1 MPTFPSRPNG
11 GFPAPLSACLLA
23 SLALGGLFV
32 SGTSHARPPATDPWT
47 SVHAGISDAPDARN
61 TDFVLLSH
69 SRPTQGLPLGLDFY
83 ALNLGSIGR
92 HAKAPPGSD
101 ERVHFA
107 SMQLGYD
114 FGRFTLATGLAAV
127 SHVTDYLSS
136 GYQFHSHLGIRLGRL
151 ELGLGHL
158 SNARTRQPNKGES
171 YISLGFR
178 F

>member
-1 MPTFPSRPNG
+1 MP
-11 GFPAPLSACLLA
+11 FPALHPRGPRHTLRPKLLLA
-23 SLALGGLFV
+23 AFALGGTLATTAQAA
-32 SGTSHARPPATDPWT
+32 SPAQEPWT
-47 SVHAGISDAPDARN
+47 SLQGGISDAPDTRN
-61 TDFVLLSH
+61 TDFVLLQH
-69 SRPTQGLPLGLDFY
+69 GRPHEGLPLGLDFH
-83 ALNLGSIGR
+83 AFNFGSIGR
-92 HAKAPPGSD
+92 HQGAPPGSD

-114 FGRFTLATGLAAV
+114 FGRVTLASGLALV

-136 GYQFHSHLGIRLGRL
+136 GYQFHSHLGIRLGRI

-171 YISLGFR
+171 YLSVGFR

>member
-1 MPTFPSRPNG
+1 MPLPASHPRGPSPTLRPR
-11 GFPAPLSACLLA
+11 LLLA
-23 SLALGGLFV
+23 ALATACALASTAQAASPAREAWASLQG
-32 SGTSHARPPATDPWT
+32 
-47 SVHAGISDAPDARN
+47 GISDAPDTRN
-61 TDFVLLSH
+61 TDFVLLQH
-69 SRPTQGLPLGLDFY
+69 GRPRDGLPLGLDFY
-83 ALNLGSIGR
+83 AFNLGSIGR
-92 HAKAPPGSD
+92 HRNAPPGSD

-114 FGRFTLATGLAAV
+114 FGRVTLASGLALV

-136 GYQFHSHLGIRLGRL
+136 GYQFHSHLGIRLGRI

-171 YISLGFR
+171 YLSVGFR